1 VIRVVCAYGGV
12 RCGSVCCMWLPVL
25 LKSAHLCPHFLNI
38 LHLLKAF
45 NGSFVCFFIRQITGV
60 SEFRAKSP
68 SGFFGKNS
76 SKLDLVKTQQYK
88 F

>member
-1 VIRVVCAYGGV
+1 
-12 RCGSVCCMWLPVL
+12 
-25 LKSAHLCPHFLNI
+25 LCPHFSNI
-38 LHLLKAF
+38 LHLLKVSTAL
-45 NGSFVCFFIRQITGV
+45 SFVFSFARLLGLRVTGV